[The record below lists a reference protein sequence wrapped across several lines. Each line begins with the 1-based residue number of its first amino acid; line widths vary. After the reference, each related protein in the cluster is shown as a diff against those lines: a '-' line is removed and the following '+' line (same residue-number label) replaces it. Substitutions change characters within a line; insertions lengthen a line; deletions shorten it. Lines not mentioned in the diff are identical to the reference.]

1 MYEKNFGP
9 WPANQLVEKCL
20 EKVEESDIFILIIS
34 YQAGNYSEYYKA
46 TVTHLEFQRAYTSGK
61 YTMVFVEDPIYNLF
75 WNELKEQFPEFITKF
90 KEEYGCDP
98 DSYKEIAEKVWES
111 HPKKQVNSHIDSYTW
126 GFLYDLYIKGQY
138 LEKIPF
144 GQSPLPKIKEY
155 LSDLFRQGSQYLRI
169 ESVINKQAQM
179 SNIYDKLFQFTN
191 TVLDYIEDG
200 QIINS
205 RLFLA
210 HLQPLMSGGD
220 IFYKKGTVFER
231 IIGQYRNCSG
241 ITLYKKEKENDVEML
256 VLKGVTGAASDENKL
271 YHLNDTTSFVVKT
284 FNSKLDKELFFDASK
299 QQLYFVINVKNYVI
313 CFHYPIDPY
322 LSEDMIQRFKPML
335 IL

>member
-1 MYEKNFGP
+1 M
-9 WPANQLVEKCL
+9 
-20 EKVEESDIFILIIS
+20 
-34 YQAGNYSEYYKA
+34 
-46 TVTHLEFQRAYTSGK
+46 
-61 YTMVFVEDPIYNLF
+61 
-75 WNELKEQFPEFITKF
+75 
-90 KEEYGCDP
+90 
-98 DSYKEIAEKVWES
+98 
-111 HPKKQVNSHIDSYTW
+111 
-126 GFLYDLYIKGQY
+126 
-138 LEKIPF
+138 
-144 GQSPLPKIKEY
+144 
-155 LSDLFRQGSQYLRI
+155 RI

-271 YHLNDTTSFVVKT
+271 YHLNDTTLFVVKT

-322 LSEDMIQRFKPML
+322 LSEDMIQRFKTDVLNAIIESESEMYRRMTMKLLDNEYKKMFKLFISPPLSQMPVNNML
-335 IL
+335 KTKHSNLKRIHVLFLRRSRK